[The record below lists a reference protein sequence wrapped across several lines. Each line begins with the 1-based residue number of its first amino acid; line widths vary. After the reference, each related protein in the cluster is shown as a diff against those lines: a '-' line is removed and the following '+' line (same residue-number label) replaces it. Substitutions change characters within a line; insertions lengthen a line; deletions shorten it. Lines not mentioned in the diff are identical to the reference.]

1 MVVLDVG
8 SGRLPAIAPE
18 ERPQGVHYAGLDISE
33 PELRRAPQGSYDE
46 VIVQDIVTPNADLSG
61 RFDLVIS
68 FQVLEHVSSLDQAF
82 RNVELYL
89 KPGGRFI
96 AQFSGAFSVFGIVN
110 RLVPRRAGKFALERL
125 LKRQPDTV
133 FPAYYHHCWDSKIRE
148 LLAGWQQAE
157 IVPRFG
163 GAKYLQFARPLQLV
177 YLLYENWAERR
188 NHANLASHY
197 LVDAKTG

>member
-8 SGRLPAIAPE
+8 SGRLPAVAPE

-33 PELRRAPQGSYDE
+33 SELRRAPQGSYDE
-46 VIVQDIVTPNADLSG
+46 VIVQDIVTSNCDLSG

-82 RNVELYL
+82 CNVESYL

-96 AQFSGAFSVFGIVN
+96 AQFSGAFSLFGIVN
-110 RLVPRRAGKFALERL
+110 RLIPRAIGKFALEKL

-133 FPAYYHHCWDSKIRE
+133 FPAYYHHCWDGKIRA
-148 LLAGWQQAE
+148 LLADWEQAE
-157 IVPRFG
+157 VVPRFR
-163 GAKYLQFARPLQLV
+163 GAKYLRFARPLQHA
-177 YLLYENWAERR
+177 YLFFENWAER
-188 NHANLASHY
+188 NGLANVATHY
-197 LVDAKTG
+197 LVDARTR